1 MTDLAKLQMSS
12 TDAQVLTLRIRHGID
27 ELDAALREAVEGR
40 IHIALGY
47 ETLTDWWV
55 AEVGSA
61 RLSGEVRDTWIRQL
75 KADRPDMDQRAIG
88 AAVGTSQPTVHRV
101 LNPRDSDES
110 NPTPGPA
117 DTTTWP
123 VDPGT
128 TPAPVT
134 PEPGAASSTA
144 PSGSGPAGVASTRGG
159 VATPAL
165 EWWRW
170 TCFGCRTP
178 FEGTDN
184 ACPHCGGRGTN
195 RKPIDPEPMA
205 PPREDQVEVGRR
217 SAETLVATMQVEVAI
232 IITAVDLGEY
242 LVTEQLIADLRIAVD
257 LLESRLGGCE

>member
-1 MTDLAKLQMSS
+1 MSIREIAKATGVSRSTVANDLAQLSNSGQ
-12 TDAQVLTLRIRHGID
+12 
-27 ELDAALREAVEGR
+27 LDQPEKITGADGRE
-40 IHIALGY
+40 
-47 ETLTDWWV
+47 
-55 AEVGSA
+55 
-61 RLSGEVRDTWIRQL
+61 
-75 KADRPDMDQRAIG
+75 RPATR
-88 AAVGTSQPTVHRV
+88 
-101 LNPRDSDES
+101 
-110 NPTPGPA
+110 PTPSPGSSAAATKPSVGP
-117 DTTTWP
+117 
-123 VDPGT
+123 GK
-128 TPAPVT
+128 PVT

-242 LVTEQLIADLRIAVD
+242 LVTEQMIADLRIAVD